1 MLSGSIFACFSGKY
15 LSNSSSFFNGRKFSS
30 GKTTLR
36 RELAQLVYVNYYCK

>member
-15 LSNSSSFFNGRKFSS
+15 LSNSLSLFNGRKFSS

-36 RELAQLVYVNYYCK
+36 REFAKLVYGNY